1 MLNEQELEDE
11 LTFVEIMGNLLLFL
25 LVFGMSATVDVAS
38 VGKQLKNIR
47 ALATGVICQFFILP
61 FLGFLAVK
69 SLDMPKVMGLTLLVV
84 TSSPGGSF
92 SNWWCSLFNADLAL
106 SVTMTTVSTFLSLVM
121 LPLNL
126 FIYSSRAFD
135 ADVIN
140 TIDWESLVVALVI
153 VIAAILLGLLCSSKI
168 KSKAFSAF
176 CNKLGNFAGL
186 ALIIFSASMTTS
198 EEEASLAGREL
209 KFYIGV
215 ASPCIAGLI
224 VANICSYLFGLKKPE
239 CVTVTI
245 EACYQNVGI
254 GTSVALTM
262 FKGEEL
268 AEALGVPLFY
278 GMVEA
283 VSVAVYCVI
292 AWKLGW
298 TKAPATESILKV
310 ISTSYEVESNEGYET
325 IPEVEKAPTLVV

>member
-1 MLNEQELEDE
+1 MCYTQYVL
-11 LTFVEIMGNLLLFL
+11 
-25 LVFGMSATVDVAS
+25 MSYV
-38 VGKQLKNIR
+38 
-47 ALATGVICQFFILP
+47 GVICQFFILP

-140 TIDWESLVVALVI
+140 TIDWEALVVALVI

-176 CNKLGNFAGL
+176 CNKVRGSMSVHILRNIWFL
-186 ALIIFSASMTTS
+186 TPFIF
-198 EEEASLAGREL
+198 
-209 KFYIGV
+209 FYI
-215 ASPCIAGLI
+215 S
-224 VANICSYLFGLKKPE
+224 K
-239 CVTVTI
+239 T
-245 EACYQNVGI
+245 
-254 GTSVALTM
+254 
-262 FKGEEL
+262 
-268 AEALGVPLFY
+268 
-278 GMVEA
+278 
-283 VSVAVYCVI
+283 
-292 AWKLGW
+292 AWKLCW
-298 TKAPATESILKV
+298 TCIDHFFCIYDHK
-310 ISTSYEVESNEGYET
+310 
-325 IPEVEKAPTLVV
+325 